1 MFISDKDKVRLGD
14 YGICSALGLYKVIV
28 TEQSTD
34 AMHELSFEKVDVLK
48 LARAYVALAL
58 AQDEAKR
65 LGSQHSVQSAL
76 LPLVSCLDVT
86 AALLEEVLHTALP
99 EVEPADPDAVM
110 SANLLM

>member
-1 MFISDKDKVRLGD
+1 LANAEPVQPNSGLELANAFSVMFISDKDKVRLGD

-65 LGSQHSVQSAL
+65 YGSQHSVQAAL
-76 LPLVSCLDVT
+76 LPL
-86 AALLEEVLHTALP
+86 
-99 EVEPADPDAVM
+99 
-110 SANLLM
+110 